1 MARARRRCARPGGRQ
16 RALGRDA
23 TYLARGRAGDAA
35 RPALPSAAV
44 VSPGI
49 LVVAAR
55 LCFPKIHIRDMGAL
69 ASIGPFDAKAR
80 ERRKVL
86 GVQRGQGEMVCDS
99 RGADEAI
106 QYAHPMTQMEAPKP
120 FQSRAGNL
128 LSEVE
133 EPVLAHFPGHRALL
147 PSIAAACQSCKIRDH

>member
-55 LCFPKIHIRDMGAL
+55 PLPPR
-69 ASIGPFDAKAR
+69 
-80 ERRKVL
+80 
-86 GVQRGQGEMVCDS
+86 DS
-99 RGADEAI
+99 RGRFCRRPPVPLPDD
-106 QYAHPMTQMEAPKP
+106 
-120 FQSRAGNL
+120 
-128 LSEVE
+128 
-133 EPVLAHFPGHRALL
+133 VLAQLEFKWLKVGRVFVPVKRSVLDAYTETF
-147 PSIAAACQSCKIRDH
+147 SWTIRPRRKG